1 MKRTKS
7 KKQTKLF
14 ITGCDQN
21 NAWMLPWFIE
31 NYRKHNDTPICFCDF
46 GVDQATIAW
55 MQTTKVFD
63 LFLQIKDVKVG
74 GWFLKPYALFH
85 SPAPTTVWL
94 DTDCEILG
102 DISGVF
108 DHVEPGKLAMAI
120 DRPWSKRSGE
130 EWHNSG
136 VVGVKG
142 KPEILRKWMNEVQH
156 NPKRGDQE
164 TLHAMLPTPLDKMIN
179 ITEIPNK
186 YNWLRVQLENDKED
200 SKDKLVMH
208 WTGKKGKDKIKDKI
222 KGKA

>member
-1 MKRTKS
+1 M
-7 KKQTKLF
+7 
-14 ITGCDQN
+14 TGCDQSQV
-21 NAWMLPWFIE
+21 WMLPWFIE

-63 LFLQIKDVKVG
+63 LFLQIKDTKVG
-74 GWFLKPYALFH
+74 GWFLKPYALYH

-94 DTDCEILG
+94 DTDCEVLG
-102 DISGVF
+102 DISSVF

-120 DRPWSKRSGE
+120 DRPWAKRSGE

-208 WTGKKGKDKIKDKI
+208 WTGKKGKDRIKDKI
-222 KGKA
+222 AGKS

>member
-7 KKQTKLF
+7 KKQDKLF
-14 ITGCDQN
+14 ITGCDDSQS
-21 NAWMLPWFIE
+21 WMLPWFIE

-55 MQTTKVFD
+55 MQTTQVFD
-63 LFLQIKDVKVG
+63 MFLQIKDVKVG
-74 GWFLKPYALFH
+74 GWFLKPYALYH
-85 SPAPTTVWL
+85 SPAPTTCWI
-94 DTDCEILG
+94 DTDCEVLG

-108 DHVEPGKLAMAI
+108 DYIQPGKLAMAV
-120 DRPWSKRSGE
+120 DRPWSRRSGE

-142 KPEILRKWMNEVQH
+142 KPEVLRKWMRAIEIE
-156 NPKRGDQE
+156 PKRGDQE
-164 TLHAMLPTPLDKMIN
+164 TLHHILPTPLDKMIN
-179 ITEIPNK
+179 ITEIPNR
-186 YNWLRVQLENDKED
+186 YNWLRVQVENDNED
-200 SKDKLVMH
+200 SPNKLIMH

>member
-1 MKRTKS
+1 MKPTGS
-7 KKQTKLF
+7 KKQTKMF
-14 ITGCDQN
+14 MTGCDQSQV
-21 NAWMLPWFIE
+21 WMLPWFIE

-63 LFLQIKDVKVG
+63 LFLQIKDTKVG
-74 GWFLKPYALFH
+74 GWFLKPYALYH

-94 DTDCEILG
+94 DTDCEVLG
-102 DISGVF
+102 DISSVF
-108 DHVEPGKLAMAI
+108 DYVEPGKLAMAI
-120 DRPWSKRSGE
+120 DRPWAKRSGE

-208 WTGKKGKDKIKDKI
+208 WTGKKGKDRIKDKI
-222 KGKA
+222 AGKS

>member
-1 MKRTKS
+1 MKHTKS
-7 KKQTKLF
+7 KKQTKMF
-14 ITGCDQN
+14 MTGCDQN

-31 NYRKHNDTPICFCDF
+31 NYRKYNDTPICFCDF

-63 LFLQIKDVKVG
+63 LFLQIKDTKVG
-74 GWFLKPYALFH
+74 GWFLKPYALYH

-94 DTDCEILG
+94 DTDCEVLG

-179 ITEIPNK
+179 MTEIPNK

-200 SKDKLVMH
+200 NKDKLIMH
-208 WTGKKGKDKIKDKI
+208 WTGKKGKDRIKDKI
-222 KGKA
+222 AGKS